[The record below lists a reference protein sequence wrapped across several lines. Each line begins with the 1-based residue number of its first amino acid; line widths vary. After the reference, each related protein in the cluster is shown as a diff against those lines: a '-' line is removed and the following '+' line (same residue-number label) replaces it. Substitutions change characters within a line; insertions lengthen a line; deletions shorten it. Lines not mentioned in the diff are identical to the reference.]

1 MALYHYSIKLSPE
14 VGLSPAVFL
23 LSILVS
29 IIDLPIEYYIWIV
42 LIPTKVILQSIQAGS
57 QKTVYFE
64 FIRISLVISLAIYNL
79 VSTWTLAKRDEV
91 SC

>member
-29 IIDLPIEYYIWIV
+29 IIYLPIAWIV
-42 LIPTKVILQSIQAGS
+42 LIPTKVILQKKYICLSIVMSRGS
-57 QKTVYFE
+57 SVPYF
-64 FIRISLVISLAIYNL
+64 SYTS
-79 VSTWTLAKRDEV
+79 VSATNEKHVQFL
-91 SC
+91 